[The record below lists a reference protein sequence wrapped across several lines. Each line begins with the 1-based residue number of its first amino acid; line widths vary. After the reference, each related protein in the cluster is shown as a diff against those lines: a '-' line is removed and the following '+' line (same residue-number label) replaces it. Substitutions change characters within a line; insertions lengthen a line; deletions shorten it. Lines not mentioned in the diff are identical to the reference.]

1 MNKKLNP
8 KDVEL
13 FLLDNLDFFE
23 SRESLVAEMK
33 FKHSS
38 SSASSILERQIIKLR
53 EEHKNLI
60 NLISSFVE
68 TASINEDLF
77 NKSKNLT
84 LKILESSSKKAIVK
98 VVENTFKKDFKV
110 DKPLLKFYKNEK
122 IDALEKVTNLSFHK
136 GAIHCGS
143 FSSEKMSE
151 LFKDKKVESMV
162 VSVIVIDSEIGLLM
176 LGSYDRT
183 KYLGDEDTTF
193 IEYIRDVL
201 EKKIIKI
208 IYEEYFTYS

>member
-110 DKPLLKFYKNEK
+110 DKPLLKFYMNEK

-201 EKKIIKI
+201 EKKLSK
-208 IYEEYFTYS
+208 

>member
-13 FLLDNLDFFE
+13 FLLDNLDFFQ

-38 SSASSILERQIIKLR
+38 SSASSLLERQIIKLR

-84 LKILESSSKKAIVK
+84 LKILQSGSKKEIVK

-110 DKPLLKFYKNEK
+110 DKPLLKFYKNEE

-162 VSVIVIDSEIGLLM
+162 VSVIIIDSEIGLLM

-201 EKKIIKI
+201 EKKLSK
-208 IYEEYFTYS
+208 

>member
-1 MNKKLNP
+1 MSKKLDS
-8 KDVEL
+8 KEVEL

-23 SRESLVAEMK
+23 TRESLVSEMS

-38 SSASSILERQIIKLR
+38 SSAASILERQVNKLR
-53 EEHKNLI
+53 EDHKSLI
-60 NLISSFVE
+60 NMLTSFME

-84 LKILESSSKKAIVK
+84 LQILESSTRKQIINK
-98 VVENTFKKDFKV
+98 VENSFSKDFKV
-110 DKPLLKFYKNEK
+110 DKPLLKFHKNKK
-122 IDALEKVTNLSFHK
+122 IDELEKLTGLSLHK

-143 FSSEKMSE
+143 LSSEKMNV
-151 LFKDKKVESMV
+151 LFNDKKIGSMV
-162 VSVIVIDSEIGLLM
+162 VAVIVVGDEIGLLM
-176 LGSYDRT
+176 LGSFDRS

-201 EKKIIKI
+201 EKKLAK
-208 IYEEYFTYS
+208 

>member
-1 MNKKLNP
+1 MSKKLDS
-8 KDVEL
+8 KEVEL

-23 SRESLVAEMK
+23 TRESLVSEMS

-38 SSASSILERQIIKLR
+38 SSASSILERQVNKLR
-53 EEHKNLI
+53 EDHKSLI
-60 NLISSFVE
+60 NMLTSFME

-84 LKILESSSKKAIVK
+84 LQILESNTRKQIINK
-98 VVENTFKKDFKV
+98 VENSFSKDFKV
-110 DKPLLKFYKNEK
+110 DKPLLKFHKIKK
-122 IDALEKVTNLSFHK
+122 IDELEKLTGLSLHK

-143 FSSEKMSE
+143 LSSEKMNI
-151 LFKDKKVESMV
+151 LFNDKKIGSMV
-162 VSVIVIDSEIGLLM
+162 VAVIVVGDEIGLLM
-176 LGSYDRT
+176 LGSFDRS

-201 EKKIIKI
+201 EKKLAK
-208 IYEEYFTYS
+208 

>member
-53 EEHKNLI
+53 EEHKNLM

-68 TASINEDLF
+68 TASINEGLF

-84 LKILESSSKKAIVK
+84 LKILESSSKKEVVK

-201 EKKIIKI
+201 EKKLSK
-208 IYEEYFTYS
+208 

>member
-84 LKILESSSKKAIVK
+84 LKILESGSKKEIVK

-110 DKPLLKFYKNEK
+110 DKPLLKFYKNEE

-143 FSSEKMSE
+143 FSTEKMSE
-151 LFKDKKVESMV
+151 LFKDKKVE
-162 VSVIVIDSEIGLLM
+162 VSSKEIPFEAKKEVIVVETKELLTFQ
-176 LGSYDRT
+176 T
-183 KYLGDEDTTF
+183 KLF
-193 IEYIRDVL
+193 IP
-201 EKKIIKI
+201 KIK
-208 IYEEYFTYS
+208 

>member
-110 DKPLLKFYKNEK
+110 DKPFLKFYKNEK

-201 EKKIIKI
+201 EKKLSK
-208 IYEEYFTYS
+208 